1 MSVQAPT
8 DVHEHP
14 DHPRLQHHFE
24 SMSQQHEASS
34 LGMWI
39 FLSTE
44 VLFFGALFLAY
55 GFYRWLYYDAF
66 IAASHHQNIILG
78 GINTSVLIASSLT
91 VAMSIYFAQR
101 NRQKAV
107 LVMLVLTILLGL
119 AFLGIKAVEY
129 NQHITHHLFPGP
141 HFQFVDDPKTEAVD
155 ESRLAGTAQMFFVL
169 YFFMTGLHAFH
180 MVIGIGIYAWLL
192 FRSMKREF
200 GPDYYS
206 PLEAGG
212 LYWHFVDI
220 VWIFLF
226 PMLYLIG
233 RH

>member
-1 MSVQAPT
+1 MSVQAHT
-8 DVHEHP
+8 DAPEHH

-44 VLFFGALFLAY
+44 VLFFGGLFLSY

-66 IAASHHQNIILG
+66 IAASHHQNIVLG
-78 GINTSVLIASSLT
+78 GINTAVLICSSLT

-101 NRQKAV
+101 RRQSAV
-107 LVMLVLTILLGL
+107 IAMLVLTIILGF

-129 NQHITHHLFPGP
+129 TEHIHHHLFPGP
-141 HFQFVDDPKTEAVD
+141 HFQFPDDPRTPVD
-155 ESRLAGTAQMFFVL
+155 ETQFAGTGQMFYVL

-180 MVIGIGIYAWLL
+180 MVIGIGIFAWLL
-192 FRSMKREF
+192 LRAMKKEF

>member
-1 MSVQAPT
+1 VSVQAPT
-8 DVHEHP
+8 DAHEHR

-66 IAASHHQNIILG
+66 IAASHHQNILLG
-78 GINTSVLIASSLT
+78 GINTAVLICSSLT

-107 LVMLVLTILLGL
+107 VVMLILTMLLGL

-129 NQHITHHLFPGP
+129 REHVVHHLFPGP
-141 HFQFVDDPKTEAVD
+141 NFQFLDDPATPAVD
-155 ESRLAGTAQMFFVL
+155 ESLLAGTAQMFYVL

-192 FRSMKREF
+192 LRSMKREF
-200 GPDYYS
+200 GPEYYS